1 MLATLEIQRWCMED
15 MQGIYDRDI
24 ELTGQG
30 KPRWSIAE
38 KPRIKT
44 TDLAGIPDI
53 KATFDRYKLE

>member
-1 MLATLEIQRWCMED
+1 MED